1 MPNTNWERIEQ
12 LFFDS
17 LERSGADR
25 ARFLDDACAG
35 DDALRAEVEAMLTA
49 HEGDRRLSPERWED
63 AGTSDALIGARVGPY
78 RIERLIGHGGMGEV
92 YLASR
97 DDAQYEHKVAIKVMR
112 AGAHAPEMSERFR
125 RERQILAHLEHP
137 NIATAPRRRA

>member
-35 DDALRAEVEAMLTA
+35 DDALRAEVEAMLAA

-63 AGTSDALIGARVGPY
+63 AGT
-78 RIERLIGHGGMGEV
+78 
-92 YLASR
+92 
-97 DDAQYEHKVAIKVMR
+97 
-112 AGAHAPEMSERFR
+112 R
-125 RERQILAHLEHP
+125 RTR
-137 NIATAPRRRA
+137 